1 MKRGFAWML
10 ALLLLLALLSGCGGG
25 GDAAASDDAMT
36 SADTADSG
44 TASAGGS
51 YGAWAETER
60 VRTE

>member
-51 YGAWAETER
+51 YGA
-60 VRTE
+60 